1 MTAITA
7 CVYACLC
14 AWVEIRNTTAVA
26 LVTGISSGSFRSL
39 PPRSSCVF
47 GRPWS
52 WHCFVYF
59 LSLCGFL
66 GVICPWLF
74 ACLYRMLCTHSFS
87 YFFFTCLFPYSSF
100 LLRIDTLPFQT
111 ECGKRRLNLPL
122 VFFVLILCCSA
133 FSALTLLVGW
143 QEEHLVCKKL
153 SGGVLAWLS
162 VCSEMQT
169 CIWPSWCHCHSL
181 SLASAKSRLVLPFWY
196 QLTWVV
202 LDKGPLNE
210 CVLFFSTFLL
220 IGECMLFF
228 C

>member
-14 AWVEIRNTTAVA
+14 AWVEIRNTTAVV
-26 LVTGISSGSFRSL
+26 LVTGISSGSFRSS

-74 ACLYRMLCTHSFS
+74 ACLYSMLCTHSFS

-111 ECGKRRLNLPL
+111 ECGKRQLNLPL
-122 VFFVLILCCSA
+122 VFLCLFCVVVPSVLWRCWLGGRKSIWSVKN
-133 FSALTLLVGW
+133 SVVGCL
-143 QEEHLVCKKL
+143 H
-153 SGGVLAWLS
+153 G
-162 VCSEMQT
+162 
-169 CIWPSWCHCHSL
+169 
-181 SLASAKSRLVLPFWY
+181 
-196 QLTWVV
+196 
-202 LDKGPLNE
+202 
-210 CVLFFSTFLL
+210 
-220 IGECMLFF
+220 
-228 C
+228 